1 PEEKKP
7 GVPVVVPKLLP
18 VRGESIKLLF
28 FGNELVFPY
37 DKKMIKRMHT
47 KIDKDAISSHW
58 SLLARSD
65 YEPLLKQLDSVNQNL
80 SLNDWAYAVL
90 VHKLAGA
97 LYPGQENEQ
106 VLFSWFILIKS
117 AYRSRLAYENNR
129 VYLLMPIKQQV
140 YAAQSL
146 LYKNQKYYVLGF
158 DGGKQPKI
166 NSVFTYDSE
175 YQGSDRLFDL
185 QLPRMIA
192 TGNEDFR
199 REFAFNYSKK
209 RYQIITV
216 NNKYIVDFM
225 RTYPQ
230 VHWDVYFNSNP
241 VNPTRQQLADQL
253 RPVLNE
259 LNEVDAVN
267 LLLRFVQTAFKYD
280 TDDRQFGYEN
290 PLFLEETLFYP
301 ASDCED
307 RSFLFS
313 WLVKE
318 LLGLEVVGLLYP
330 GHMATAV
337 HVNMDVKG
345 DSVRYQGKTYF
356 VADPTYTNADIGMA
370 MPKFQSK
377 KPEFIRV
384 SNITTVPLA
393 KKENETNLPL

>member
-1 PEEKKP
+1 H
-7 GVPVVVPKLLP
+7 
-18 VRGESIKLLF
+18 R
-28 FGNELVFPY
+28 
-37 DKKMIKRMHT
+37 
-47 KIDKDAISSHW
+47 
-58 SLLARSD
+58 
-65 YEPLLKQLDSVNQNL
+65 L
-80 SLNDWAYAVL
+80 S
-90 VHKLAGA
+90 GG
-97 LYPGQENEQ
+97 LYPRQENEQ
-106 VLFSWFILIKS
+106 VLFSWFILMKS

-129 VYLLMPIKQQV
+129 VYLLLPIKQQV

-146 LYKNQKYYVLGF
+146 QYKKQKYYVLGF

-175 YQGSDRLFDL
+175 YQGSGQVFDL
-185 QLPRMIA
+185 QLTRMIV
-192 TGNEDFR
+192 TGEEEVP
-199 REFAFNYSKK
+199 REFAFNYLKT
-209 RYQIITV
+209 RYQVKTV

-230 VHWDVYFNSNP
+230 VHWDVYFNSNL

-253 RPVLNE
+253 RPAVKGLSE
-259 LNEVDAVN
+259 TDAVN
-267 LLLRFVQTAFKYD
+267 LLLRFVQTSFKYD
-280 TDDRQFGYEN
+280 TDNRQFGYEN

-345 DSVRYQGKTYF
+345 DSVRYLGKTYF

-370 MPKFQSK
+370 MPKFK
-377 KPEFIRV
+377 NRKPEFIRV
-384 SNITTVPLA
+384 SNI
-393 KKENETNLPL
+393 